1 VVPGLPPGEQVE
13 ITEASEEASIGAF
26 QVGIAISTV
35 LVALG
40 GVLGLFGIVNARR
53 RVEAEDC
60 PGGQLVGVSREA
72 ARQSPCD
79 WDAAVSSSG

>member
-1 VVPGLPPGEQVE
+1 VS
-13 ITEASEEASIGAF
+13 EAAENASIDAF
-26 QVGIAISTV
+26 HVGIAISTV

-40 GVLGLFGIVNARR
+40 GVLGLLGIVNPRR

-60 PGGQLVGVSREA
+60 PGGQLVGVSSEA

-79 WDAAVSSSG
+79 WDTGEIQTVASGPG